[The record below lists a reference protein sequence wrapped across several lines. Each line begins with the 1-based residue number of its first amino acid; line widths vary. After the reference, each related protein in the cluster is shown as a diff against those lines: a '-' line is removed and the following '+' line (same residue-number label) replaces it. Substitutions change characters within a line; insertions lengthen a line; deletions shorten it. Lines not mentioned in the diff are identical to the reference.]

1 MERKVTVQKLLFIAQ
16 NDQTIKSNGRPANES
31 TNQSAANHQNEVE
44 MNADESL
51 RLNDSQPAKAN
62 LSTKSSHEVDMSV
75 DDSLVLNDIRNIFE
89 TSTSSSEFIITK
101 PLKSEFWPPKWGIC
115 GCSDEPVDHQLVANL
130 TNHIFAFRSP
140 SCRRSSL
147 PIVNRNSSFISIIN
161 RRPSS
166 ITPGQLTVT
175 TTTEQRSRHRND

>member
-1 MERKVTVQKLLFIAQ
+1 MERKVTVQKLLFVAQ
-16 NDQTIKSNGRPANES
+16 NEQTIKLNGRPANES

-101 PLKSEFWPPKWGIC
+101 PLKSEFWPPKWGIFVRMNRLITRLLLLILLISFSLSVHC
-115 GCSDEPVDHQLVANL
+115 PAAVH
-130 TNHIFAFRSP
+130 RYP
-140 SCRRSSL
+140 SSIATHRSSL
-147 PIVNRNSSFISIIN
+147 FIIN

-166 ITPGQLTVT
+166 IVNTITPDQLSL
-175 TTTEQRSRHRND
+175 RSP